1 MTPRSRPSRIRG
13 SKALLRLRALGGLLL
28 LAAVAATLSA
38 YSPSLAPPGLHQRG
52 GLSLGAA
59 KAQVLVYTT
68 AVGSAPNTIGPG
80 TSSDNYLAAQLALQY
95 VLYLQSDEATSAI
108 GAAIGLRH
116 QSVAASGPFTLLL
129 EDQSAAA
136 ARLQGPDPA
145 HVDHS
150 YRLLLDVNGA
160 TPVLTIYAQAPT
172 ARSAVALVDAARRQL
187 IAHVEDLG
195 SAHARSDGEG
205 AVVEPLGQTT
215 GGLVD
220 PGVQWQLMAF
230 VFALVLALGG
240 GLIYARARR
249 RRPGQRGIALER
261 DRPVGRAAGSVGR
274 AASRRGAPG
283 EASRG
288 SASARDLLDD
298 RSLDSDDWPHT
309 KRVLPWFLAGFMA
322 MIFLVPFQSI
332 DLPGGANL
340 DRPLLVALALLWIC
354 TIVLVRGAAR
364 PRLRFTTVHFAL
376 LAFFA
381 LCCIG
386 VAING
391 PALANMDEI
400 GLTAKKLA
408 LLLSY
413 ILFFL
418 IVASTVR
425 PREVPR
431 FVALM
436 VGLGAVMAVATI
448 VEYRTHYNVFYSLW
462 GKVLPIE
469 IPSELDTAD
478 SIGRLNVLGPTDQPL
493 ELAALLAMVLPFAL
507 MGTIEAA
514 TKRRKI
520 LYAVA
525 VGLLLAAG
533 VATSRKTSLVA
544 PAAAIILL
552 AVYRPRTIIRS
563 LLGLGL
569 VLGVLVHVTSPGALG
584 SVFEQLEPGH
594 INTVSTTTD
603 RVARYDAV
611 RPDILSHLLIG
622 RGYGSYDPHKYRI
635 LDNEYLGVLIAV
647 GLLGLVAYVA
657 VLLTMML
664 LAHRSVRGPD
674 PRRSALALAALASVG
689 VILVA
694 SALFDVFSFPH
705 VPYMLFFVAG
715 LIVALR
721 NASPAPAPAGAGVRV
736 RSHLPGP
743 PRGGPPGGGSPP
755 GRPPSMGGR
764 PPGGRAGRGSLRPP
778 EPAEPLEVL
787 RPSHES
793 EPVPVPL

>member
-1 MTPRSRPSRIRG
+1 MIPRSLRPRPQ
-13 SKALLRLRALGGLLL
+13 ALGALVL
-28 LAAVAATLSA
+28 LAALAAVLAA

-52 GLSLGAA
+52 LSLGAA
-59 KAQVLVYTT
+59 KAKVLVYTT
-68 AVGSAPNTIGPG
+68 AVGSAPTTFGPG
-80 TSSDNYLAAQLALQY
+80 TSSDNYLDAQLALQY
-95 VLYLQSDEATSAI
+95 DLYLQSNEATSAI
-108 GAAIGLRH
+108 GAAIGLH
-116 QSVAASGPFTLLL
+116 GQSVAASGPFTLLL
-129 EDQSAAA
+129 ENQSRAA
-136 ARLQGPDPA
+136 ARLQAPDPQRVNHA
-145 HVDHS
+145 
-150 YRLLLDVNGA
+150 YRLLLDVDGA
-160 TPVLTIYAQAPT
+160 TPVLTIYGQAPSARAAIALVSA
-172 ARSAVALVDAARRQL
+172 ARSQL
-187 IAHVEDLG
+187 IRHVEG
-195 SAHARSDGEG
+195 QENAHARSDGE
-205 AVVEPLGQTT
+205 AAIVQPLGSTT

-240 GLIYARARR
+240 GLLYARAQRR
-249 RRPGQRGIALER
+249 RRVPRTAVSAHDLRVEQVVPAL
-261 DRPVGRAAGSVGR
+261 
-274 AASRRGAPG
+274 
-283 EASRG
+283 
-288 SASARDLLDD
+288 DLLDD
-298 RSLDSDDWPHT
+298 DALASDDWPHT
-309 KRVLPWFLAGFMA
+309 KRVLPWALAGFMA
-322 MIFLVPFQSI
+322 MLFLVPFQSI
-332 DLPGGANL
+332 NLPGGANL
-340 DRPLLVALALLWIC
+340 DRPLLVALMLLWVC
-354 TIVLVRGAAR
+354 TLMLVRGAAR
-364 PRLRFTTVHFAL
+364 PRVRFTPVHVAAFG
-376 LAFFA
+376 FFA

-391 PALANMDEI
+391 PTLANMGEI

-413 ILFFL
+413 VLFFL

-436 VGLGAVMAVATI
+436 VALGAVMAIAVV

-462 GKVLPIE
+462 AKVLPVT
-469 IPSELDTAD
+469 PPAELDTPD

-507 MGTIEAA
+507 IGTIEAA

-520 LYAVA
+520 YYAIA

-544 PAAAIILL
+544 PAAGILLL
-552 AVYRPRTIIRS
+552 AVYRPRTILRS

-584 SVFEQLEPGH
+584 SVLEQLEPGH
-594 INTVSTTTD
+594 VNTVATTTD

-647 GLLGLVAYVA
+647 GLLGLVAYFA
-657 VLLTMML
+657 ILLTMMR
-664 LAHRSVRGPD
+664 LAHRTIRGPD
-674 PRRSALALAALASVG
+674 PRRSALALASLASVG

-705 VPYMLFFVAG
+705 VPYLLFFVAG
-715 LIVALR
+715 MIVALR
-721 NASPAPAPAGAGVRV
+721 NASPAAAPTGEAVRV
-736 RSHLPGP
+736 RSRPPGP
-743 PRGGPPGGGSPP
+743 PPPPQWGGPGD
-755 GRPPSMGGR
+755 GRP
-764 PPGGRAGRGSLRPP
+764 ALP
-778 EPAEPLEVL
+778 ESEAPLEVL
-787 RPSHES
+787 RPSR
-793 EPVPVPL
+793 EPVPA